1 MTEKQTQED
10 GYEVLRRR
18 LAEGAAGF
26 HLPRY
31 RELPDVGLYLE
42 QVVRLVNQLTAG
54 RPGPLTASMVSNYVK
69 QKLLPGPIRKI
80 YGRESLAYLVFLA
93 YMKTV
98 VPLED
103 IRRME
108 AIQKS
113 SYDLIRAYDYFCE
126 EFENLHQVVYGIK
139 TEPAVVGVDVSP
151 EKGLLR
157 SAILAVLQK
166 MYLADY
172 LALMNDEPAPPKA

>member
-1 MTEKQTQED
+1 
-10 GYEVLRRR
+10 
-18 LAEGAAGF
+18 
-26 HLPRY
+26 
-31 RELPDVGLYLE
+31 
-42 QVVRLVNQLTAG
+42 
-54 RPGPLTASMVSNYVK
+54 
-69 QKLLPGPIRKI
+69 
-80 YGRESLAYLVFLA
+80 
-93 YMKTV
+93 
-98 VPLED
+98 
-103 IRRME
+103 ME

-113 SYDLIRAYDYFCE
+113 SYDLVRAYDYFCE

-172 LALMNDEPAPPKA
+172 LALMNDEPAPPKD